1 MREAALL
8 TSLPGKAWYVA
19 NVLEA
24 VLKAGCRV
32 KNACIIELFMSYRG
46 FEDYF

>member
-1 MREAALL
+1 MPDNEALIVL
-8 TSLPGKAWYVA
+8 SLFLHHEGTK
-19 NVLEA
+19 NFFLKA

-46 FEDYF
+46 F